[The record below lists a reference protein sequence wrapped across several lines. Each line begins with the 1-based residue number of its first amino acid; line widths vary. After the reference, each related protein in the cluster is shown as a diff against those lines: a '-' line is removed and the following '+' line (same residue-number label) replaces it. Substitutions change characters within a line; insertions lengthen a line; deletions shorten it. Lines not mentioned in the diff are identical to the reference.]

1 VDIFSKIA
9 SLEEEM
15 SRLQIQAE
23 EFSGFVN
30 EALKKTGISSG
41 MSAAD
46 IGCGTG
52 HVSFTMS
59 QMVGPNGSVV
69 GLDANPTAID
79 FCNKMA
85 LSKDI
90 KNVKFV
96 IGDAQNMEL
105 ESSSFDLVFSRFL
118 LQHVKD
124 PDRSLE
130 EMIRIAKP
138 GGEVM
143 VEDCDLQC
151 WTVEP
156 PDRYVDQLWTWY
168 ESVVRQK
175 GSDPAIGRKLYRMF
189 VSKGFEPQV
198 EIYSIPIIWDNRR
211 MWDSIFSVLKKLD
224 DSSKIIKGIEEFKE
238 KKESMFVFPLVFRVW
253 TRV

>member
-1 VDIFSKIA
+1 MDIFSKI
-9 SLEEEM
+9 SPLEEEM
-15 SRLQIQAE
+15 IRLQTQAE
-23 EFSGFVN
+23 EFSDFVDN
-30 EALKKTGISSG
+30 ALKKMGISQG

-52 HVSFTMS
+52 HVSFVMS
-59 QMVGPNGSVV
+59 QMVGSGGSVV

-85 LSKDI
+85 FSKDI
-90 KNVKFV
+90 KNIRFV
-96 IGDAQNMEL
+96 TGDVQNMNL
-105 ESSSFDLVFSRFL
+105 DSSSFDIVFSRFL

-130 EMIRIAKP
+130 EMIRITRP
-138 GGEVM
+138 GGVVM

-156 PDRYVDQLWTWY
+156 QNKYVDQLWTWY
-168 ESVVRQK
+168 ESIIRQK
-175 GSDPAIGRKLYRMF
+175 GSDPEIGRKLYRMF
-189 VSKGFEPQV
+189 VNKGLEPRV
-198 EIYSIPIIWDNRR
+198 EIYSIPITWNNRR
-211 MWDSIFSVLKKLD
+211 MWDSISSVLKKLD
-224 DSSKIIKGIEEFKE
+224 DSNEIIKGIEDFKQ

-253 TRV
+253 ARV